1 MSIKNRWI
9 RATELADAAKA
20 SGQRWIT
27 PEFGV
32 GEWLRGMFGA
42 PLAKSDAEDPEF
54 KENLET
60 QIKYDVKP
68 ENRGVFDRDFKQI
81 NEAQAPSPEE
91 VAEIQAQTQAQALA
105 KERADW
111 LHKTRNSPAARS
123 GAFTD
128 DQRWAT
134 QLKHRQWQKENN
146 RGAYRVKDDPNT
158 PNNEAKEAARA
169 QRFKRRNERLI
180 EKGLKPV
187 NPR

>member
-1 MSIKNRWI
+1 MFGAIKDRWV

-20 SGQRWIT
+20 TGQRWIT
-27 PEFGV
+27 PELGV
-32 GEWLRGMFGA
+32 GEFLGGFIGA
-42 PLAKSDAEDPEF
+42 PLAKSDANDPEF

-68 ENRGVFDRDFKQI
+68 ENRHVFDRDFNQI
-81 NEAQAPSPEE
+81 KEAQAPSQEE
-91 VAEIQAQTQAQALA
+91 VAQIQAQADAQA
-105 KERADW
+105 RADW

-134 QLKHRQWQKENN
+134 QQKHRQWQKDNN

-180 EKGLKPV
+180 EKGLRPV